1 MSYLFSST
9 AVYKTLES
17 QPRKKKTRQIIESK
31 TLTLMYSHTA
41 TLTIAINEW
50 IFIPSSLIWA
60 HTTSSNHFTIS
71 FSGHFFHRR
80 IVKII
85 AVLSSSETATAWSYN
100 FMILWSA
107 VHSRTAFSTYEAHI
121 KRLTSLLI
129 KGPWPKSKNFGPK
142 TNDFLEEKSKNFW
155 QNSQL
160 LLSCTATHTQLLS
173 RWWEAPH
180 GIFETFLYYLW
191 HYITKI
197 LQKPSNLI
205 SAILKL
211 LMWNFIL
218 IFYQTP

>member
-1 MSYLFSST
+1 
-9 AVYKTLES
+9 
-17 QPRKKKTRQIIESK
+17 
-31 TLTLMYSHTA
+31 MYSDTA

-60 HTTSSNHFTIS
+60 YTTSSNHFTIS
-71 FSGHFFHRR
+71 FSWHFFHRR

-85 AVLSSSETATAWSYN
+85 ATVLSSETATAWSYN

-129 KGPWPKSKNFGPK
+129 KGPWKPKSKNFGPK

-160 LLSCTATHTQLLS
+160 LLQSCTATHTQLLS

-180 GIFETFLYYLW
+180 GIFETFLYCLW
-191 HYITKI
+191 HYITKK
-197 LQKPSNLI
+197 LQKSPNLI
-205 SAILKL
+205 SAIL
-211 LMWNFIL
+211 
-218 IFYQTP
+218 

>member
-1 MSYLFSST
+1 MS
-9 AVYKTLES
+9 
-17 QPRKKKTRQIIESK
+17 Q
-31 TLTLMYSHTA
+31 TLTLMYSDTA

-60 HTTSSNHFTIS
+60 YTTSSNHFTIS

-85 AVLSSSETATAWSYN
+85 AAVLSSETATAWSYN

-107 VHSRTAFSTYEAHI
+107 VHSRTAYSTYEAHI

-142 TNDFLEEKSKNFW
+142 TNDFLEEKSKNFK

-191 HYITKI
+191 HYITKK
-197 LQKPSNLI
+197 LQKSSNLI
-205 SAILKL
+205 SAILRL
-211 LMWNFIL
+211 FEWNFIL
-218 IFYQTP
+218 TLDQTQ